1 MAKDIEFADDAPSFA
16 HSQQFQDIKNA
27 AHEHLLT
34 RIEELGAEFGRWSRN
49 AINQFVD
56 LMRPL
61 GLVEVSR
68 TGVAAIG
75 RGAEGM

>member
-1 MAKDIEFADDAPSFA
+1 MEKDLEFADDVPAFA

-49 AINQFVD
+49 AINQFV
-56 LMRPL
+56 
-61 GLVEVSR
+61 
-68 TGVAAIG
+68 
-75 RGAEGM
+75 